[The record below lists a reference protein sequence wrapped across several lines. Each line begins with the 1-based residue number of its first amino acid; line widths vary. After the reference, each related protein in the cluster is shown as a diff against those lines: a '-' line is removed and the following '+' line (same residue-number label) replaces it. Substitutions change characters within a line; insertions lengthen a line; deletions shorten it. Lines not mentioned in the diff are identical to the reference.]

1 MIEQNGLEQPAL
13 FIKDTESA
21 IRVSDTQFGVSDG
34 KTTCNFT
41 LHIKLG
47 NVAEFSTPRM
57 ALSMVNLV
65 GHERFDIS
73 PLPED
78 FGFSRAMVD
87 AIVRRLQH
95 AYFRQQFLQSF
106 TVRLVQVGTNKIN
119 VIKAVRETTFLGLK
133 EAKDLVDAAPSDVRI
148 EANKEKADAIVKKFA
163 DAGALAEAIPL
174 PVSLR

>member
-13 FIKDTESA
+13 LIKDTESA

-57 ALSMVNLV
+57 ALSMVS
-65 GHERFDIS
+65 ERFEIS

-78 FGFSRAMVD
+78 FGFSGAMVD

-95 AYFRQQFLQSF
+95 AYFRQQFLQRF

-119 VIKAVRETTFLGLK
+119 VIKAVRETTSLGLK
-133 EAKDLVDAAPSDVRI
+133 EAKDLVDAAPSDVRV
-148 EANKEKADAIVKKFA
+148 EVNKEKADAVVKKFI

>member
-1 MIEQNGLEQPAL
+1 MRE
-13 FIKDTESA
+13 
-21 IRVSDTQFGVSDG
+21 VSPGDVVFSFVD
-34 KTTCNFT
+34 T

-57 ALSMVNLV
+57 ALSMANLV

-78 FGFSRAMVD
+78 FSFSRAMVD

-119 VIKAVRETTFLGLK
+119 VIKAVRETTSLGLK
-133 EAKDLVDAAPSDVRI
+133 EAKTWWM
-148 EANKEKADAIVKKFA
+148 
-163 DAGALAEAIPL
+163 PL
-174 PVSLR
+174 RAT